1 MLVLHLFA
9 ARFAVREIKLT
20 FRKKYKIEKKV
31 DYVQKV
37 SENHNKHGIK
47 RSHKFFKFRVFI

>member
-1 MLVLHLFA
+1 LSKLQEFKSTQKKQYIQIPFFSAMLVLHLFA

-31 DYVQKV
+31 D
-37 SENHNKHGIK
+37 EE
-47 RSHKFFKFRVFI
+47 

>member
-1 MLVLHLFA
+1 MLALHLFA
-9 ARFAVREIKLT
+9 APRFAVREIK
-20 FRKKYKIEKKV
+20 FRKKCKIEKKV

-47 RSHKFFKFRVFI
+47 RSHKFLKSRVFI